1 MEHAARSRRAG
12 PAQPRV
18 GACVPRENRAG
29 GRWAQRRYRP
39 SSQNGVGPGGAV
51 WLGAGVR
58 QARGGLAH
66 LCQGRVSSPFGPAGP
81 TALRSQVP
89 QAETNP
95 STFLAPRRVNRRWRG
110 APQSGRAA
118 PPPRA
123 RRLRQRWPRRS
134 AGLAPQN
141 AAAEHAP
148 VPRGH
153 GAHRCLQRWMLDEPS
168 FFYWAAFF
176 SHWPSPHARCPAQ
189 AFRLGA
195 PRGLRPCGVGGLAEG
210 CRRAVQRAA
219 ITQASGSLRG
229 ALRQ

>member
-12 PAQPRV
+12 PAQPRA

-29 GRWAQRRYRP
+29 GRRAQRRYRP

-81 TALRSQVP
+81 SALRSQVP

-110 APQSGRAA
+110 APQSGRGAW
-118 PPPRA
+118 PPRA

-134 AGLAPQN
+134 AGLAPKS
-141 AAAEHAP
+141 AAEEHAQC
-148 VPRGH
+148 RAATG
-153 GAHRCLQRWMLDEPS
+153 LT
-168 FFYWAAFF
+168 AAF
-176 SHWPSPHARCPAQ
+176 SA
-189 AFRLGA
+189 
-195 PRGLRPCGVGGLAEG
+195 G
-210 CRRAVQRAA
+210 CS
-219 ITQASGSLRG
+219 TNQASFIGLHSFPIGQALTHDVQLRLF
-229 ALRQ
+229 AWVRLEA

>member
-1 MEHAARSRRAG
+1 MAGHKGPASSRRAGTPVPGACLQPLRSRRA
-12 PAQPRV
+12 
-18 GACVPRENRAG
+18 
-29 GRWAQRRYRP
+29 
-39 SSQNGVGPGGAV
+39 S
-51 WLGAGVR
+51 
-58 QARGGLAH
+58 
-66 LCQGRVSSPFGPAGP
+66 
-81 TALRSQVP
+81 ALRSQVP

-153 GAHRCLQRWMLDEPS
+153 GAHRCLQRWMNRRLVRRNRYFIGSWRRSFAQDRDSSSGFLPLMHGADPS
-168 FFYWAAFF
+168 GAVDGM
-176 SHWPSPHARCPAQ
+176 RRPA
-189 AFRLGA
+189 
-195 PRGLRPCGVGGLAEG
+195 GVAEG
-210 CRRAVQRAA
+210 CARLIRCTHAA
-219 ITQASGSLRG
+219 ATAQASGSLPLLPLAAAGLIAGR
-229 ALRQ
+229 ARSAETQSSVDFYCAIRLSFACRIAFNCF